1 MQALESDDPPQL
13 GGYRLL
19 ARLGAGGMGRVYLAR
34 SRGGRRVALKVIRP
48 ELADDPDF
56 RARFAREVASAR
68 AVGGAFTVAVLDAD
82 PQATT
87 PWLATEYV
95 PGPSLSAAV
104 REHGP
109 LPLDSVRALAAGL
122 AEALAAIHAAG
133 VVHRDLKP
141 SNVLLAADGPRVIDF
156 GISRAAEATEL
167 TRTGMV
173 VGSPGFMSPEQI
185 EGSAVTPATDVFSLG
200 AVLAFAATGA
210 GPFGEGA
217 TPALLYRVVHSEPR
231 LDGVPEEVRGLI
243 GACLAK
249 EAAARPSPD
258 GLLDRLEESEPA
270 DAGHDPTQTW
280 LPAEL
285 TGMIARVEAELP
297 SRLRSLGGN
306 TDATGKRPASGPG
319 VAAAAGAGAAG
330 LAVGAAAGAAAGA
343 DDHPGT
349 ERVTPAS
356 GTGTSGGAGSQG
368 STGGTPAG
376 VGSTAGAGTTGGTAA
391 PGGTAATVPQQPA
404 GQAGP
409 VLPPVPST
417 PPPGFGPA
425 PAGFGPA
432 PAGFAAEG
440 RPTPPP
446 GGRGPGPAGGGMA
459 AMGMAGAAGASGTGT
474 TEIGQ
479 VGAAGAAGR
488 KRRWLIALAAAAALI
503 ATAVGVVIA
512 ETGGNT
518 GSSGNDSAVSGGQ
531 ASSSTSA
538 YPSASDST
546 GSSSSASASSSD
558 SSSAGSDGGS
568 YVTVPSVLGQPV
580 DYAKQQLE
588 NAGFGASAIS
598 VSYHCSSSG
607 SGVYAQS
614 PKGGSRAAADA
625 QVTLTAYES
634 DCVAYT
640 DEVGKPLSTAQS
652 DLGGFSHVGVG
663 YTCVSGATAGYVVSQ
678 SPRPGSAS
686 AYPPGQSITL
696 KVQQDGCGS
705 SSSASSSAS
714 ASASPTPTASSSS
727 SYSGSTSAQGGG
739 GPVHVSGSAAPSATP
754 TAS

>member
-1 MQALESDDPPQL
+1 MEGSAEGDAVQALESDDPPQL

-19 ARLGAGGMGRVYLAR
+19 ARLGAGGMGRVYLAG

-68 AVGGAFTVAVLDAD
+68 AVSGAFTVAVLDAD
-82 PQATT
+82 PEAAT

-185 EGSAVTPATDVFSLG
+185 EGSAVTPAADVFSLG

-231 LDGVPEEVRGLI
+231 LEGVPGPVRGLI
-243 GACLAK
+243 AACLAK
-249 EAAARPSPD
+249 EAATRPSPD
-258 GLLDRLEESEPA
+258 GLLDRLEASEPA

-297 SRLRSLGGN
+297 SRLQSLGGN
-306 TDATGKRPASGPG
+306 TDATGKRPVSDAGSTAPAP
-319 VAAAAGAGAAG
+319 AAGMGAGAEPGVGVAG
-330 LAVGAAAGAAAGA
+330 LALGAAAGAATAAGA
-343 DDHPGT
+343 GSDDHPGT
-349 ERVTPAS
+349 ERVTPPS
-356 GTGTSGGAGSQG
+356 GTS
-368 STGGTPAG
+368 
-376 VGSTAGAGTTGGTAA
+376 AA
-391 PGGTAATVPQQPA
+391 SGTAATLPQQSA
-404 GQAGP
+404 GQAGSA
-409 VLPPVPST
+409 LPPVPAT

-446 GGRGPGPAGGGMA
+446 GGSR
-459 AMGMAGAAGASGTGT
+459 T
-474 TEIGQ
+474 TEIGP
-479 VGAAGAAGR
+479 VRAEGADRR
-488 KRRWLIALAAAAALI
+488 KRRWLIVLAAAAALV
-503 ATAVGVVIA
+503 ASSVGVVIA
-512 ETGGNT
+512 ESGGTGNT
-518 GSSGNDSAVSGGQ
+518 GTGSTSSGQLPGGT
-531 ASSSTSA
+531 ASS
-538 YPSASDST
+538 PSASYSASGT
-546 GSSSSASASSSD
+546 SSASSGSSSGT
-558 SSSAGSDGGS
+558 GSTGNGGGT
-568 YVTVPSVLGQPV
+568 YATVPSVLGQAV
-580 DYAKQQLE
+580 DYAKQELE
-588 NAGFGASAIS
+588 HAGFSGSAIA

-614 PKGGSRAAADA
+614 PSAGSRAATDA
-625 QVTLTAYES
+625 EVRLTAYET
-634 DCVAYT
+634 DCVAYN
-640 DEVGKPLSTAQS
+640 DEVGKALSYAQS
-652 DLGGFSHVGVG
+652 DLSGFSHVSVG

-678 SPRPGSAS
+678 SPQAGSAS
-686 AYPPGQSITL
+686 AYPPNQPITL
-696 KVQQDGCGS
+696 KVQQSGCGGS

-714 ASASPTPTASSSS
+714 ASTSTSSAPVASASS

-739 GPVHVSGSAAPSATP
+739 NPVSGSPVPSATP

>member
-1 MQALESDDPPQL
+1 VEGSAEGDAVQALESDDPPQL

-68 AVGGAFTVAVLDAD
+68 AVSGAFTVAVLDAD
-82 PQATT
+82 PEAAT

-122 AEALAAIHAAG
+122 AEALEAIHAAG

-217 TPALLYRVVHSEPR
+217 TPALLYRVVHSEPK
-231 LDGVPEEVRGLI
+231 LEGVPGPLRGLI
-243 GACLAK
+243 AACLAK
-249 EAAARPSPD
+249 EAAARPTPD
-258 GLLDRLEESEPA
+258 GLLDRLEASEPA

-306 TDATGKRPASGPG
+306 TDATGKRPVSDAAPVEPAAGAG
-319 VAAAAGAGAAG
+319 VGAGAGAGAAG
-330 LAVGAAAGAAAGA
+330 VAGLALGAAAGAAAAEA

-349 ERVTPAS
+349 ERVTPPS
-356 GTGTSGGAGSQG
+356 GTGAAGR
-368 STGGTPAG
+368 
-376 VGSTAGAGTTGGTAA
+376 TAE
-391 PGGTAATVPQQPA
+391 TVPQQSA

-409 VLPPVPST
+409 ALPPVPST

-425 PAGFGPA
+425 PVGFGPA
-432 PAGFAAEG
+432 PVGFAAEG

-446 GGRGPGPAGGGMA
+446 GG
-459 AMGMAGAAGASGTGT
+459 THT
-474 TEIGQ
+474 TEIGP
-479 VGAAGAAGR
+479 VRSAGAGTGADQR
-488 KRRWLIALAAAAALI
+488 KRRWLIALAAAAALV
-503 ATAVGVVIA
+503 AASVGVVIA
-512 ETGGNT
+512 ESGGTGNT
-518 GSSGNDSAVSGGQ
+518 GNASTTSGQLPGGT
-531 ASSSTSA
+531 ASSPSTS
-538 YPSASDST
+538 YSVSV
-546 GSSSSASASSSD
+546 SASASSSG
-558 SSSAGSDGGS
+558 SSDTGSTGNGGGT
-568 YVTVPSVLGQPV
+568 YVTVPSVLGQAV
-580 DYAKQQLE
+580 DYAKQELE
-588 NAGFGASAIS
+588 HAGFSASAIS
-598 VSYHCSSSG
+598 VGYHCSSSG

-614 PKGGSRAAADA
+614 PSAGSRAATDA
-625 QVTLTAYES
+625 QVRLTAYET

-640 DEVGKPLSTAQS
+640 DEVGKALSYAQS
-652 DLGGFSHVGVG
+652 DLSGFSHVSVG

-678 SPRPGSAS
+678 SPQAGSANS
-686 AYPPGQSITL
+686 YPPNQPITL
-696 KVQQDGCGS
+696 KVQQSGCGGS

-714 ASASPTPTASSSS
+714 ASTSTSSSPAAS
-727 SYSGSTSAQGGG
+727 ASNSYSGSTSAQGGG
-739 GPVHVSGSAAPSATP
+739 SPVSGSAAPSATP

>member
-82 PQATT
+82 PQAAT

-95 PGPSLSAAV
+95 PGPSLSTAV

-109 LPLDSVRALAAGL
+109 LPLESVRALAAGL

-231 LDGVPEEVRGLI
+231 LEGVPEEVRGLI

-258 GLLDRLEESEPA
+258 GLLDRLEASEPA

-285 TGMIARVEAELP
+285 TGMIARVEADLP

-319 VAAAAGAGAAG
+319 AAAGAGAAG
-330 LAVGAAAGAAAGA
+330 LAVGAAAGAAAEA
-343 DDHPGT
+343 EDHPGT

-356 GTGTSGGAGSQG
+356 GTGGTGGGAR
-368 STGGTPAG
+368 GGPLGAGATPAAAATPG
-376 VGSTAGAGTTGGTAA
+376 GAST

-404 GQAGP
+404 GQPGST
-409 VLPPVPST
+409 PPAT

-425 PAGFGPA
+425 PSGFGPA

-446 GGRGPGPAGGGMA
+446 AGRGPNVTGPGAAGAGTVGLGMA
-459 AMGMAGAAGASGTGT
+459 AAAGASGTT
-474 TEIGQ
+474 TEIGPA
-479 VGAAGAAGR
+479 GAAGAAGR

-518 GSSGNDSAVSGGQ
+518 GNSGNDSTVSGGGQ
-531 ASSSTSA
+531 SSSSSSA
-538 YPSASDST
+538 YPSSSDSA
-546 GSSSSASASSSD
+546 GSSSSASASSG
-558 SSSAGSDGGS
+558 SSSTGSDGGS

-614 PKGGSRAAADA
+614 PKAGSRSAADA
-625 QVTLTAYES
+625 QVTLSAYET

-640 DEVGKPLSTAQS
+640 DEVGKLLSTAQS
-652 DLGGFSHVGVG
+652 DLGGFSHVGVE
-663 YTCVSGATAGYVVSQ
+663 YTCVSGATAGYVVGQ
-678 SPRPGSAS
+678 SPQPGSAS
-686 AYPPGQSITL
+686 AYPPGRQITL

-714 ASASPTPTASSSS
+714 ASASSSPAASATS

-739 GPVHVSGSAAPSATP
+739 GQVRVSGSAAPSATP

>member
-1 MQALESDDPPQL
+1 VEGSAEGDAVQALESDDPPQL

-68 AVGGAFTVAVLDAD
+68 AVSGAFTVAVLDAD
-82 PQATT
+82 PEAAT

-122 AEALAAIHAAG
+122 AEALEAIHAAG

-217 TPALLYRVVHSEPR
+217 TPALLYRVVHSEPK
-231 LDGVPEEVRGLI
+231 LEGVPGPLRGLI
-243 GACLAK
+243 AACLAK
-249 EAAARPSPD
+249 EAAARPTPD
-258 GLLDRLEESEPA
+258 GLLDRLEASEPA

-306 TDATGKRPASGPG
+306 TDATGKRPVSDAAPVEPAAGAG
-319 VAAAAGAGAAG
+319 VGAGAGAGAAG
-330 LAVGAAAGAAAGA
+330 VAGLALGAAAGAAAAEA

-349 ERVTPAS
+349 ERVTPPS
-356 GTGTSGGAGSQG
+356 GTGAAGR
-368 STGGTPAG
+368 
-376 VGSTAGAGTTGGTAA
+376 TAE
-391 PGGTAATVPQQPA
+391 TVPQQSA

-409 VLPPVPST
+409 ALPPVPST

-425 PAGFGPA
+425 PVGFGPA
-432 PAGFAAEG
+432 PVGFAAEG

-446 GGRGPGPAGGGMA
+446 GG
-459 AMGMAGAAGASGTGT
+459 THT
-474 TEIGQ
+474 TEIGP
-479 VGAAGAAGR
+479 VRSAGAGTGADQR
-488 KRRWLIALAAAAALI
+488 KRRWLIALAAAAALV
-503 ATAVGVVIA
+503 ATSVGVVIA
-512 ETGGNT
+512 ESGGTGNT
-518 GSSGNDSAVSGGQ
+518 GNASTTSGQLPGGT
-531 ASSSTSA
+531 ASS
-538 YPSASDST
+538 PSASYSV
-546 GSSSSASASSSD
+546 SASASASSSG
-558 SSSAGSDGGS
+558 SSDTGSTGNGGGT
-568 YVTVPSVLGQPV
+568 YVTVPSVLGQAV
-580 DYAKQQLE
+580 DYAKQELE
-588 NAGFGASAIS
+588 HAGFSASAIS
-598 VSYHCSSSG
+598 VGYHCSSSG

-614 PKGGSRAAADA
+614 PSAGSRAATDA
-625 QVTLTAYES
+625 QVRLTAYET

-640 DEVGKPLSTAQS
+640 DEVGKALSYAQS
-652 DLGGFSHVGVG
+652 DLSGFSHVSVG

-678 SPRPGSAS
+678 SPQAGSANS
-686 AYPPGQSITL
+686 YPPNQPITL
-696 KVQQDGCGS
+696 KVQQSGCGGS

-714 ASASPTPTASSSS
+714 ASTSTSSSPAAS
-727 SYSGSTSAQGGG
+727 ASNSYSGSTSAQGGG
-739 GPVHVSGSAAPSATP
+739 SPVSGSAAPSATP

>member
-1 MQALESDDPPQL
+1 VEGSAEGDAVQALESDDPPQL

-68 AVGGAFTVAVLDAD
+68 AVSGAFTVAVLDAD
-82 PQATT
+82 PEAAT

-122 AEALAAIHAAG
+122 AEALEAIHAAG

-217 TPALLYRVVHSEPR
+217 TPALLYRVVHSEPK
-231 LDGVPEEVRGLI
+231 LEGVPGPLRGLI
-243 GACLAK
+243 AACLAK
-249 EAAARPSPD
+249 EAAARPTPD
-258 GLLDRLEESEPA
+258 GLLDRLEASEPA

-306 TDATGKRPASGPG
+306 TDATGKRPVSDAAPVEPAAGAG
-319 VAAAAGAGAAG
+319 VGAGAGAAG
-330 LAVGAAAGAAAGA
+330 VAGLALGAAAGAAAAEA

-349 ERVTPAS
+349 ERVTPPS
-356 GTGTSGGAGSQG
+356 GTGAAGR
-368 STGGTPAG
+368 
-376 VGSTAGAGTTGGTAA
+376 TAE
-391 PGGTAATVPQQPA
+391 TVPQQSA

-409 VLPPVPST
+409 ALPPVPST

-425 PAGFGPA
+425 PVGFGPA
-432 PAGFAAEG
+432 PVGFAAEG

-446 GGRGPGPAGGGMA
+446 GG
-459 AMGMAGAAGASGTGT
+459 THT
-474 TEIGQ
+474 TEIGP
-479 VGAAGAAGR
+479 VRSAGAGTGADQR
-488 KRRWLIALAAAAALI
+488 KRRWLIALAAAAALV
-503 ATAVGVVIA
+503 ATSVGVVIA
-512 ETGGNT
+512 ESGGTGNT
-518 GSSGNDSAVSGGQ
+518 GNASTTSGQLPGGT
-531 ASSSTSA
+531 ASS
-538 YPSASDST
+538 PSASYSV
-546 GSSSSASASSSD
+546 SASASASSSG
-558 SSSAGSDGGS
+558 SSDTGSTGNGGGT
-568 YVTVPSVLGQPV
+568 YVTVPSVLGQAV
-580 DYAKQQLE
+580 DYAKQELE
-588 NAGFGASAIS
+588 HAGFSASAIS
-598 VSYHCSSSG
+598 VGYHCSSSG

-614 PKGGSRAAADA
+614 PSAGSRAATDA
-625 QVTLTAYES
+625 QVRLTAYET

-640 DEVGKPLSTAQS
+640 DEVGKALSYAQS
-652 DLGGFSHVGVG
+652 DLSGFSHVSVG

-678 SPRPGSAS
+678 SPQAGSANS
-686 AYPPGQSITL
+686 YPPNQPITL
-696 KVQQDGCGS
+696 KVQQSGCGGS

-714 ASASPTPTASSSS
+714 ASTSTSSSPAAS
-727 SYSGSTSAQGGG
+727 ASNSYSGSTSAQGGG
-739 GPVHVSGSAAPSATP
+739 SPVSGSAAPSATP

>member
-1 MQALESDDPPQL
+1 VEGSAEGDAVQALESDDPPQL

-68 AVGGAFTVAVLDAD
+68 AVSGAFTVAVLDAD
-82 PQATT
+82 PEAAT

-122 AEALAAIHAAG
+122 AEALEAIHAAG

-217 TPALLYRVVHSEPR
+217 TPALLYRVVHSEPK
-231 LDGVPEEVRGLI
+231 LEGVPGPLRGLI
-243 GACLAK
+243 AACLAK
-249 EAAARPSPD
+249 EAAARPTPD
-258 GLLDRLEESEPA
+258 GLLDRLEASEPA

-306 TDATGKRPASGPG
+306 TDATGKRPVSDAAPVEPAAGAG
-319 VAAAAGAGAAG
+319 VGAGAAG
-330 LAVGAAAGAAAGA
+330 VAGLALGAGAAAAEA

-349 ERVTPAS
+349 ERVTPPS
-356 GTGTSGGAGSQG
+356 GTGAAGR
-368 STGGTPAG
+368 
-376 VGSTAGAGTTGGTAA
+376 TAE
-391 PGGTAATVPQQPA
+391 TVPQQSA

-409 VLPPVPST
+409 ALPPVPST

-425 PAGFGPA
+425 PVGFGPA
-432 PAGFAAEG
+432 PVGFAAEG

-446 GGRGPGPAGGGMA
+446 GG
-459 AMGMAGAAGASGTGT
+459 THT
-474 TEIGQ
+474 TEIGP
-479 VGAAGAAGR
+479 VRSAGAGTGADQR
-488 KRRWLIALAAAAALI
+488 KRRWLIALAAAAALV
-503 ATAVGVVIA
+503 ATSVGVVIA
-512 ETGGNT
+512 ESGGTGNT
-518 GSSGNDSAVSGGQ
+518 GNASTTSGQLPGGT
-531 ASSSTSA
+531 ASS
-538 YPSASDST
+538 PSASYSV
-546 GSSSSASASSSD
+546 SASASASSSG
-558 SSSAGSDGGS
+558 SSDTGSTGNGGGT
-568 YVTVPSVLGQPV
+568 YVTVPSVLGQAV
-580 DYAKQQLE
+580 DYAKQELE
-588 NAGFGASAIS
+588 HAGFSASAIS
-598 VSYHCSSSG
+598 VGYHCSSSG

-614 PKGGSRAAADA
+614 PSAGSRAATDA
-625 QVTLTAYES
+625 QVRLTAYET

-640 DEVGKPLSTAQS
+640 DEVGKALSYAQS
-652 DLGGFSHVGVG
+652 DLSGFSHVSVG

-678 SPRPGSAS
+678 SPQAGSANS
-686 AYPPGQSITL
+686 YPPNQPITL
-696 KVQQDGCGS
+696 KVQQSGCGGS

-714 ASASPTPTASSSS
+714 ASTSTSSSPAAS
-727 SYSGSTSAQGGG
+727 ASNSYSGSTSAQGGG
-739 GPVHVSGSAAPSATP
+739 SPVSGSAAPSATP

>member
-1 MQALESDDPPQL
+1 VEGSAEGDAVQALESDDPPQL

-68 AVGGAFTVAVLDAD
+68 AVSGAFTVAVLDAD
-82 PQATT
+82 PEAAT

-122 AEALAAIHAAG
+122 AEALEAIHAAG

-217 TPALLYRVVHSEPR
+217 TPALLYRVVHSEPK
-231 LDGVPEEVRGLI
+231 LEGVPGPLRGLI
-243 GACLAK
+243 AACLAK
-249 EAAARPSPD
+249 EAAARPTPD
-258 GLLDRLEESEPA
+258 GLLDRLEASEPA

-306 TDATGKRPASGPG
+306 TDATGKRPVSDAAPVEPAAGAG
-319 VAAAAGAGAAG
+319 VGAGAGAAG
-330 LAVGAAAGAAAGA
+330 VAGLALGAAAGAAAAEA

-349 ERVTPAS
+349 ERVTPPS
-356 GTGTSGGAGSQG
+356 GTGAAGR
-368 STGGTPAG
+368 
-376 VGSTAGAGTTGGTAA
+376 TAE
-391 PGGTAATVPQQPA
+391 TVPQQSA

-409 VLPPVPST
+409 ALPPVPST

-425 PAGFGPA
+425 PVGFGPA
-432 PAGFAAEG
+432 PVGFAAEG

-446 GGRGPGPAGGGMA
+446 GG
-459 AMGMAGAAGASGTGT
+459 THT
-474 TEIGQ
+474 TEIGP
-479 VGAAGAAGR
+479 VRSAGAGTGADQR
-488 KRRWLIALAAAAALI
+488 KRRWLIALAAAAALV
-503 ATAVGVVIA
+503 AASVGVVIA
-512 ETGGNT
+512 ESGGTGNT
-518 GSSGNDSAVSGGQ
+518 GNASTTSGQLPGGT
-531 ASSSTSA
+531 ASSPSTS
-538 YPSASDST
+538 YSVSV
-546 GSSSSASASSSD
+546 SASASSSG
-558 SSSAGSDGGS
+558 SSDTGSTGNGGGT
-568 YVTVPSVLGQPV
+568 YVTVPSVLGQAV
-580 DYAKQQLE
+580 DYAKQELE
-588 NAGFGASAIS
+588 HAGFSASAIS
-598 VSYHCSSSG
+598 VGYHCSSSG

-614 PKGGSRAAADA
+614 PSAGSRAATDA
-625 QVTLTAYES
+625 QVRLTAYET

-640 DEVGKPLSTAQS
+640 DEVGKALSYAQS
-652 DLGGFSHVGVG
+652 DLSGFSHVSVG

-678 SPRPGSAS
+678 SPQAGSANS
-686 AYPPGQSITL
+686 YPPNQPITL
-696 KVQQDGCGS
+696 KVQQSGCGGS

-714 ASASPTPTASSSS
+714 ASTSTSSSPAAS
-727 SYSGSTSAQGGG
+727 ASNSYSGSTSAQGGG
-739 GPVHVSGSAAPSATP
+739 SPVSGSAAPSATP